1 MSDLSLLELCLLS
14 WAIVVTGFLIDAK
27 LELRMAKRFVL
38 HFIENDEDREQMVRE
53 CKKAKAEFEASINKP

>member
-1 MSDLSLLELCLLS
+1 MSDLNLLELCLLS
-14 WAIVVTGFLIDAK
+14 WAVLVTGFLIDAK

-53 CKKAKAEFEASINKP
+53 CKKARAEFEASINKP